1 MNVSRV
7 RNLYYSLCL
16 YHSMRWLIGL
26 LCILVISLASVA
38 GQPGIA
44 LSSPTVERL
53 IIDSFPFTYQNQ
65 IRVYNQGTDERV
77 FVISVSAPYQDILD
91 WVAVDTSVFTLP
103 PGKTKVIQFSIYAE
117 SGYYGEYEIV
127 FKPTLLPTE
136 TSPTPDSAMAH
147 IAMSAAYTLTIVVP
161 EDIAPERPPEEEK
174 EPESPREL
182 TKTVQDMDQ
191 TKASTVRPF
200 DKPLLINVPKE
211 IYQYEPTFLSVEF
224 VEGEEPADLGFLI
237 IAPSGKSYELNSETT
252 FSFDEKGTW
261 SVLIVIQDEIIAG
274 NPVDVYYNMSKDMQY
289 RILPKYGIFLVAAV
303 VIVCGLVIWRR
314 RT

>member
-1 MNVSRV
+1 
-7 RNLYYSLCL
+7 
-16 YHSMRWLIGL
+16 
-26 LCILVISLASVA
+26 
-38 GQPGIA
+38 
-44 LSSPTVERL
+44 
-53 IIDSFPFTYQNQ
+53 
-65 IRVYNQGTDERV
+65 VYNQGQDERV
-77 FVISVSAPYQDILD
+77 FVISVSAPYQDVLD
-91 WVAVDTSVFTLP
+91 WVVVDTSVFTLP

-117 SGYYGEYEIV
+117 SGYYGEYQIV

-136 TSPTPDSAMAH
+136 TAPTPDSAMAH
-147 IAMSAAYTLTIVVP
+147 IAMSAAYTLTVVIP
-161 EDIAPERPPEEEK
+161 EDIAPERPPEAEK

-182 TKTVQDMDQ
+182 TKTVQEMDD
-191 TKASTVRPF
+191 TKAGAVRPF

-211 IYQYEPTFLSVEF
+211 VYQFESIYLSVEF
-224 VEGEEPADLGFLI
+224 VGGEEPADLGFLV

-274 NPVDVYYNMSKDMQY
+274 NPVDVSYQMSKDLQY

-303 VIVCGLVIWRR
+303 AVIIVCGLVILRR